1 MKDLTKYFINL
12 SKLSEEQRKE
22 IAKLILIK
30 SGLSMSDYLD
40 LLHGKIDEPN
50 GFYLLEYA
58 REQWHLS
65 FDVLK
70 HKTELTYPEFIKL
83 FEGGES
89 KEVLQVENNG
99 WIKFENEKPNFN
111 DYCYCWL
118 LTKDGEILLREWNPH
133 SKGFYGWRE
142 VYFTHYQPIQ
152 KPEPPKF

>member
-1 MKDLTKYFINL
+1 MDK
-12 SKLSEEQRKE
+12 SKF
-22 IAKLILIK
+22 
-30 SGLSMSDYLD
+30 YLD
-40 LLHGKIDEPN
+40 LSKCTEEEQEHIFSLLPEPINEEDYMIFDSFYNLHSHNERWYCGSSWVSID
-50 GFYLLEYA
+50 
-58 REQWHLS
+58 
-65 FDVLK
+65 
-70 HKTELTYPEFIKL
+70 KTELTYPEFIKL